1 MQPRLDILINCAGW
15 IFAGDLDNTFPQDH
29 DYCMDLNTRAPY
41 VLLNFFQDMLIAGE
55 GCCVNISCLKG
66 SKPQP
71 GLISYCMSKAG
82 LEMMSKSAAL
92 ELARFGVRVNCVSA
106 SYVNT
111 NLYRTAKLTE
121 PEIQSIHQKECDT
134 NPMQRAADIEEVCM
148 AVIHLTSKHSRR
160 ITGQVINV
168 DGGKNL
174 TIRG

>member
-1 MQPRLDILINCAGW
+1 
-15 IFAGDLDNTFPQDH
+15 
-29 DYCMDLNTRAPY
+29 
-41 VLLNFFQDMLIAGE
+41 MLIAGE
-55 GCCVNISCLKG
+55 GCCVNISCIKG

-121 PEIQSIHQKECDT
+121 PEIQSIH
-134 NPMQRAADIEEVCM
+134 
-148 AVIHLTSKHSRR
+148 
-160 ITGQVINV
+160 
-168 DGGKNL
+168 
-174 TIRG
+174 